1 LATLNSEVKAFFI
14 HATLRIQAE
23 ILFEP
28 FCLYSN
34 QEPKVMCMH
43 KRFFSII
50 TETAKQQNLLLI
62 LFLLSF
68 CLIIPG
74 QANSAEVE
82 PGITETHIRIGAIMP
97 LTGDNEYYGIDMK
110 KGIDAA
116 LANQSVQGRKIEFKV
131 MDDSSDSVTTIQ
143 AANQIIDEGIF
154 LMLGNVGALPTLQLM
169 PVLRVNQI
177 PSVGFYTLGDISN
190 KDTLNY
196 RPNTSDEVA
205 TLITDITE
213 TGIKPAQ
220 ICIFAQNDVFGVAA
234 INGFKNGLKNF
245 PEMQPAIDKLDH
257 ILDMTMGGINPALN
271 GLGPI
276 GFYPHDT
283 VFIRDAYRSLK
294 DWEQQNGQPCRLVIL
309 VAVPKAAADF
319 IAYSRYKNE
328 PWSFSAISATAAS
341 YTLSKYLSDY
351 YIDKKLIVT
360 QVVPNLD
367 ASLPIIKDARS
378 ALGKDFNHI
387 NLEGYIV
394 GRLFLTILKSI
405 KEPIT
410 RANFI
415 KTARSQSFDLGGLV
429 VEFNQENSGSK
440 LISLNLLQ
448 NNIYKPL
455 ATNDYSLAIKP

>member
-1 LATLNSEVKAFFI
+1 MAFFI
-14 HATLRIQAE
+14 HENPRTQAE
-23 ILFEP
+23 ILFDY
-28 FCLYSN
+28 FRLYSN
-34 QEPKVMCMH
+34 QEPKIMCLH
-43 KRFFSII
+43 KHLFSII
-50 TETAKQQNLLLI
+50 TETGKRQNSLLVFL
-62 LFLLSF
+62 LLSF

-74 QANSAEVE
+74 QANSTEIE
-82 PGITETHIRIGAIMP
+82 PGISDTHIRIGAIMP
-97 LTGDNEYYGIDMK
+97 LTGDTQYYGIGMK

-116 LANQSVQGRKIEFKV
+116 LANQVVQGRKIEFKA
-131 MDDSSDSVTTIQ
+131 MDDSGDSVTTIQ
-143 AANQIIDEGIF
+143 VANQIIDEGIF
-154 LMLGNVGALPTLQLM
+154 LMLGNVGALSTLQLL

-177 PSVGFYTLGDISN
+177 PSIGFYTLGDVSN

-205 TLITDITE
+205 TLITDMTE

-283 VFIRDAYRSLK
+283 IFIRDAYRSLK
-294 DWEQQNGQPCRLVIL
+294 DWERQSGQPCRFVIL
-309 VAVPKAAADF
+309 AAIPKVAADF
-319 IAYSRYKNE
+319 IAYSHYKKE
-328 PWSFSAISATAAS
+328 SWSFGAISATAAG
-341 YTLSKYLSDY
+341 YTLGKNLSAYYLD
-351 YIDKKLIVT
+351 DKIIVT

-367 ASLPIIKDARS
+367 ASLPIVKEAR
-378 ALGKDFNHI
+378 AVLGNDFNHV

-394 GRLFLTILKSI
+394 GRLFLAILKSM

-410 RANFI
+410 RDNFI
-415 KTARSQSFDLGGLV
+415 KTARLQPFDLGGLK
-429 VEFNQENSGSK
+429 VEFNQGNSGSK
-440 LISLNLLQ
+440 LVSLNLLQ
-448 NNIYKPL
+448 KNTYQTFVP
-455 ATNDYSLAIKP
+455 NDFSLALKP